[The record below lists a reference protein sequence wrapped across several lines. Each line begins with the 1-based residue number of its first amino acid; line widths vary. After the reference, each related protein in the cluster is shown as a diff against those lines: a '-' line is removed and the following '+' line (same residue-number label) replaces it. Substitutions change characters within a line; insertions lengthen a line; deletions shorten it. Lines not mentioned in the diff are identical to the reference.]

1 MEGVPTS
8 LPALVKAIRIQ
19 EKVKGIGFEWKKKE
33 DVWGK
38 VKEELEEFQVE
49 IAANSEHIEEEFGD
63 LLFSLLNYARF
74 IDISPENAL
83 AKTNQKFIRRFQ
95 LMEETIREDKKK
107 IENMN
112 LEEMDIYWE
121 KAKINLKNKKWK

>member
-1 MEGVPTS
+1 
-8 LPALVKAIRIQ
+8 
-19 EKVKGIGFEWKKKE
+19 
-33 DVWGK
+33 

-49 IAANSEHIEEEFGD
+49 ISAKSEHIEEEFGD
-63 LLFSLLNYARF
+63 LLFSLVNYARF

-107 IENMN
+107 IEDMH
-112 LEEMDIYWE
+112 LDEMDVYWE
-121 KAKINLKNKKWK
+121 KAKIHLKNTK